1 MKKNNRFTKWMA
13 PLVCAT
19 LLFAC
24 SNSEESVTSTSTST
38 SSGVNIDTLSTVG
51 DGNIQTVVS
60 ELATYSDDDLYTEW
74 KDEDPTYIQLNG
86 GTATYEGAG
95 AVVVS
100 ESTIYIRTGGVY
112 VLSGTLDDGQIV
124 VEAEDKSTVRLVLNG
139 VDIHSSTSAPIYV
152 KDAEK
157 TVISLPEGTENTISD
172 GTQYVYDDTEEEEPN
187 SAIFS
192 KDNLTINGDGKLSVE
207 ANFNDGIIGKD
218 ELRITGGNIM
228 VTAEDDAI
236 VGRDLV
242 AVQDGN
248 LTLTAGGD
256 GIKSTN
262 DEDAEKG
269 NIALEGGTYNIV
281 ADNDGIQAQ
290 TSLYVLDGDYTIATG
305 GGSPETIGINEFASG
320 GHSEDST
327 TTTETTSAKGLKA
340 TTELA
345 IGGGTFAIDSYDDA
359 IHSSYSVLFEAG
371 ELTIASGDD
380 GIHSDSS
387 VVTKGGNLTIT
398 KTYEG
403 IESKIV
409 AIAGGTIDITSAD
422 DGLNV
427 GGGADSSGDN
437 LVESTSEDHLI
448 QITGGY
454 VSVNS
459 LGDGL
464 DSNGSFVMTDG
475 TVVVNGPTDAGNG
488 QIDYVETF
496 EITGGVLV
504 AAGSTKTQ
512 TSSETSG
519 QYAIMMTYPETQA
532 AGTIVHLEDSE
543 GNTIATFAPEKDY
556 QSLYISSPDLAK
568 DSSYTLYS
576 GGSSTGTET
585 NGLYT
590 DSDYSGGTNVV
601 DFTISDVMTRLN
613 G

>member
-1 MKKNNRFTKWMA
+1 MKRKFRKLITPFLCT
-13 PLVCAT
+13 T
-19 LLFAC
+19 ILFAC
-24 SNSEESVTSTSTST
+24 GKSEDSSIVTSTNLNAE
-38 SSGVNIDTLSTVG
+38 VNINTLSTIG
-51 DGNIQTVVS
+51 DSDIQTVVS
-60 ELATYSDDDLYTEW
+60 ELATYSEDDLYSEW
-74 KDEDPTYIQLNG
+74 KNEDPTYIQLNG
-86 GTATYEGAG
+86 ETATYEGPG

-112 VLSGTLDDGQIV
+112 VLSGTLDEGQIV

-139 VDIHSSTSAPIYV
+139 VNIHSSTSAPIYV

-172 GTQYVYDDTEEEEPN
+172 GTQYVYDDKEKEEPN

-192 KDNLTINGDGKLSVE
+192 KDNLTINGDGKLTVK

-218 ELRITGGNIM
+218 ELRITGGNIV
-228 VTAEDDAI
+228 VTAEDDTI

-248 LTLTAGGD
+248 LMLTAGGD

-269 NIALEGGTYNIV
+269 NIALEGGTYNIA

-290 TSLYVLDGDYTIATG
+290 ASLYVLDGEYTIATG
-305 GGSPETIGINEFASG
+305 GGSPETIGINEFANG
-320 GHSEDST
+320 GRSEEST

-345 IGGGTFAIDSYDDA
+345 IGGGTFAIDTFDDA
-359 IHSSYSVLFEAG
+359 IHSSNSVLFEAG

-380 GIHSDSS
+380 GIHADTS
-387 VVTKGGNLTIT
+387 VVTKGGNITIT

-403 IESKIV
+403 IESNIV

-437 LVESTSEDHLI
+437 MVETTSEDHLI

-475 TVVVNGPTDAGNG
+475 TVVVNGPTDDGNG

-496 EITGGVLV
+496 EISGGVLI

-519 QYAIMMTYPETQA
+519 QYAILMTYSEAQA

-556 QSLYISSPDLAK
+556 QSLYISSPDLTK
-568 DSSYTLYS
+568 DSSYKLYS
-576 GGSSTGTET
+576 GGTSTGTET

-590 DSDYSGGTNVV
+590 DSNYSGGTMVV
-601 DFTISDVMTRLN
+601 EFTISNVMTSLN